1 MDTAPSTVQH
11 VTKASSDELLRKFAQ
26 TGDTKR
32 CRKKTR
38 PAAGVIDDQSAG
50 LVERK
55 SLLPPAAD
63 RRSAALI
70 RRLGMGRSR
79 LKARGFKNKSVL
91 GTIEKTWRNTIEGAS
106 KVFLEKHRNRHK
118 RLINEIA

>member
-1 MDTAPSTVQH
+1 MDTAPSTVQQ

-26 TGDTKR
+26 IGDTKR
-32 CRKKTR
+32 RRKRTW

-50 LVERK
+50 LEGK
-55 SLLPPAAD
+55 SLLPPAVD

-79 LKARGFKNKSVL
+79 LRARGFKNRSVL
-91 GTIEKTWRNTIEGAS
+91 GTIEKTWRNTVEGAS

-118 RLINEIA
+118 RLINEIG